1 MKKCSIIIRAFNE
14 EKHIRKLIKGIK
26 NQKCDSEIEIILV
39 DSGSTDKT
47 VEYAREEGVVIVKI
61 KPEEFSF
68 GYALNIGC
76 EKASGDFLIFASAH
90 VFPIY
95 DDWIQKLII
104 PFENENVAL
113 VYGRQVGD
121 RNSKFSERRL
131 MHKWFPTVSNYNQL
145 HPFCNNANTAIRNKL
160 WFSNK
165 YDESLTGLEDL
176 AWADRIL
183 SQGYHLVYEA
193 ESIIV
198 HVHEETPKKIYNR
211 YFREAIAYKRI
222 KPYARFTFIDMVTL
236 SFSNIISDYFF
247 AIKELVFFKNF
258 IDIPVFR
265 FLQFYGT
272 WKGYHFYGNMNSNL
286 KNRFYYPTNFLKKQK
301 SISKKENKINY

>member
-26 NQKCDSEIEIILV
+26 NQQCDSEIEIILV

-47 VEYAREEGVVIVKI
+47 VEYAREEGVVIVNI

-95 DDWIQKLII
+95 DDWLEKLII

-145 HPFCNNANTAIRNKL
+145 HPFCNNANTAIRKSL
-160 WFSNK
+160 WLENK

-176 AWADRIL
+176 AWADKIL
-183 SQGYHLVYEA
+183 SKGYHLVYEA
-193 ESIIV
+193 DSVIV
-198 HVHEETPKKIYNR
+198 HVHEETPKKIFNR
-211 YFREAIAYKRI
+211 YFREAIAYKKI
-222 KPYARFTFIDMVTL
+222 KPYARFTLLDMITL
-236 SFSNIISDYFF
+236 SISNIISDYFF
-247 AIKELVFFKNF
+247 AIKELVIFKNI

-265 FLQFYGT
+265 ILQFYGT

-301 SISKKENKINY
+301 TTSKKENKINY